1 MVWAWQTHFWTRALS
16 GELGTSAVPHAAM
29 LAPLVMKR
37 RDDGH
42 TPLEPLPHPSPN
54 PSLHPTPNPN
64 LNPNLNP
71 NSHLHP
77 TLSSSPSAPTLIL
90 AATQP
95 EPQPSPQPQ
104 P

>member
-77 TLSSSPSAPTLIL
+77 TL
-90 AATQP
+90 
-95 EPQPSPQPQ
+95 
-104 P
+104 